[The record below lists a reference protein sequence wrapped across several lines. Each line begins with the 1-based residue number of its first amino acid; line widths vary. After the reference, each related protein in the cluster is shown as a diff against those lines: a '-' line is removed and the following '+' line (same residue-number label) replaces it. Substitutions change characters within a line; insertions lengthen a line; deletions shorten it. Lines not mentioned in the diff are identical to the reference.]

1 MSACA
6 SCDKT
11 KNIDLSSGREVCAYC
26 PDLRMECE
34 ARDLLRMPLDK
45 RRTRLDQI
53 RYYRGD
59 KATETLK
66 KVMAVL
72 WQKNRPTKKP
82 ASSHESK
89 CNLAEKG

>member
-1 MSACA
+1 MNTCA

-34 ARDLLRMPLDK
+34 ARDLLRMPLDQ

-59 KATETLK
+59 KATEALK
-66 KVMAVL
+66 EVMAAL
-72 WQKNRPTKKP
+72 WQKNRPTEKP
-82 ASSHESK
+82 ARSHEETRES
-89 CNLAEKG
+89 L